1 MRFFSLTIGLN
12 YLRKKRVDNSDTES
26 KGYRMKQSIL
36 LVGEQQKG
44 HEEIA
49 ATLRN
54 AGFTVL
60 EASDSTEALLQVKR
74 RGVAVLITDLVL
86 PGKNGI
92 ELIREVHLSQ
102 PDMEAIAM
110 SRYGSEATKDKL
122 SRIGAFGYLEKPV
135 HASILLDMVR
145 AAIKSRRKARIG
157 FGEAEPRLGF
167 NHERI
172 LIVDDDPTIQEALS
186 EFLLQKGYRVTLAGN
201 GLLAYEKIL
210 VNDYDCIILDV
221 NMPEMD
227 GAQTV
232 AAIRRT
238 DPYTYILLVSGDP
251 DSEKTK
257 EAMALKASTFMPKPL
272 QFEKLLA
279 CIKEVDFVKI
289 AESKRML
296 FQEEKANVLRSVS
309 WLGRAFNPY
318 RAKRIKRTIPYAA
331 AVVVIGIAL
340 WVISALFQ
348 VRMFKMLEDSDLF
361 HHFDKMI
368 ESVQ

>member
-1 MRFFSLTIGLN
+1 
-12 YLRKKRVDNSDTES
+12 
-26 KGYRMKQSIL
+26 MKQSIL
-36 LVGEQQKG
+36 LVGEQQEG
-44 HEEIA
+44 REAIA

-60 EASDSTEALLQVKR
+60 EASNSTEALLQVKQ

-86 PGKNGI
+86 PGTNGI
-92 ELIREVHLSQ
+92 ELIREVHLSL

-122 SRIGAFGYLEKPV
+122 SRIGAFGYLEQPV
-135 HASILLDMVR
+135 HAAILLDMVR
-145 AAIKSRRKARIG
+145 AAVKSRRKARIG

-167 NHERI
+167 NRERI
-172 LIVDDDPTIQEALS
+172 LIVDDDLTIQETLS

-201 GLLAYEKIL
+201 GLVAYEKIL
-210 VNDYDCIILDV
+210 ANDYDCIILDV

-251 DSEKTK
+251 GSEKVK
-257 EAMALKASTFMPKPL
+257 EAMALKASSFMPKPL
-272 QFEKLLA
+272 HLEKLLA

-296 FQEEKANVLRSVS
+296 FEQEKANVLRSVS
-309 WLGRAFNPY
+309 WLGRVFNPY